1 MLQDHARNLKGML
14 PTVGYTLA
22 RVAQI
27 LRGMRGA
34 SNTMD
39 TYGPSKQGRIAS
51 FLKLYPNYFSLQGTG
66 PSIKVLPAAAPEP
79 RPTRLV
85 QVGGASSSS
94 GPAGG
99 RQPRA
104 IEVDPRAPY
113 RRFPNEQKVRFGD
126 NPGRP
131 GGPRFVRFVDA

>member
-1 MLQDHARNLKGML
+1 M
-14 PTVGYTLA
+14 
-22 RVAQI
+22 
-27 LRGMRGA
+27 
-34 SNTMD
+34 
-39 TYGPSKQGRIAS
+39 
-51 FLKLYPNYFSLQGTG
+51 
-66 PSIKVLPAAAPEP
+66 LPAAAPEP
-79 RPTRLV
+79 RPTRPV

-113 RRFPNEQKVRFGD
+113 RRFPNEQKVRFED

-131 GGPRFVRFVDA
+131 GGPRFVRFEKTKWPLLLGGSPIGGNEPGFEYGRGGWCIGIIVSHGLSTRQNLLEKT